1 MTRPRFLKSV
11 TSDERLKS
19 MREVLKIEAEALAA
33 VVGRVDESFLSALE
47 CLQSCSGKVVT
58 TGMGKSG
65 LVARKTASTLS
76 STGTLAVFLHP
87 TEALHGDLGL
97 VASGDVVLAFGK
109 SGESDELASLL
120 PALKRRGAKLIAVTG
135 TREST
140 LAKAAD
146 IVVWVPVE
154 REACPYDLAPTSSS
168 IVAMA
173 IGDALALTLMKIK
186 NFRPDDFA
194 AVHPGGRLGRRLNL
208 TVGDLMV
215 PLSQVKLLDP
225 ARSSMLEVL
234 GSLSPYGLVLFSKD
248 SSSLFGILT
257 DGDVRRALEVHQD
270 KVFGVLVDKIINKKP
285 FSVDQQEPAFKALEL
300 MERRE
305 RPLNVVPV
313 LDGLKLVG
321 ILRLHE
327 LVRVF

>member
-1 MTRPRFLKSV
+1 
-11 TSDERLKS
+11 

>member
-1 MTRPRFLKSV
+1 
-11 TSDERLKS
+11 
-19 MREVLKIEAEALAA
+19 MREVISIEAQALASA
-33 VVGRVDESFLSALE
+33 VGMIDESFLKALE
-47 CLQSCSGKVVT
+47 ALSQCAGKVVT

-87 TEALHGDLGL
+87 SEALHGDVGL
-97 VASGDVVLAFGK
+97 VSQGDVVLAFGK

-120 PALKRRGAKLIAVTG
+120 PALKKRGAQLIAITG
-135 TREST
+135 NREST
-140 LAKAAD
+140 LARSAD
-146 IVVWVPVE
+146 LVLWVPVE

-173 IGDALALTLMKIK
+173 VGDALALTLMKIK

-215 PLSQVKLLDP
+215 PLSQLKVLQP
-225 ARSSMLEVL
+225 TASMLEIL
-234 GSLSPYGLVLFSKD
+234 GSLSPYGLVLFSTDHKN
-248 SSSLFGILT
+248 LFGILT
-257 DGDVRRALEVHQD
+257 DGDVRRALEHHKD
-270 KVFGVLVDKIINKKP
+270 KVFTVPVESLINKKP
-285 FSVDQQEPAFKALEL
+285 FAVDRQEPAFKALEL

-313 LDGLKLVG
+313 LDGPRLVG

-327 LVRVF
+327 LVKVF